1 VVEMMSDELELTK
14 AALAEVQREYNLAVI
29 EQRNAM
35 LTEAN
40 RDRAVAELKAQDEGR
55 LKTIGR
61 LAQDLFDARQEL
73 DALKRAQG
81 EKR

>member
-1 VVEMMSDELELTK
+1 MMSDELELTK

-40 RDRAVAELKAQDEGR
+40 RDLAVAELKAQDEGR

>member
-1 VVEMMSDELELTK
+1 MMSDELELTK
-14 AALAEVQREYNLAVI
+14 AALAEV
-29 EQRNAM
+29 QRNAM

>member
-40 RDRAVAELKAQDEGR
+40 RDLAVAELKAQDEGR